1 MIYIVIR
8 NRQNKSISVNLM
20 GHFRAFI
27 QKYTNIKYLYFT
39 MMHDKYDIIYSSY
52 VKMIEILNDDDD
64 ESIIDK
70 FEKKYKDFTM
80 ELSDSYMF

>member
-1 MIYIVIR
+1 MTYIVIR

-20 GHFRAFI
+20 GNFRLFI
-27 QKYTNIKYLYFT
+27 QKYTNITYLYFT

-80 ELSDSYMF
+80 ELSDSDMF